1 MAGEQLSAKD
11 NNPLEALMIAAETAS
26 NCTGDCEEKKSQFP
40 ALLQHASPRDTQF
53 ANELLIVFREQP
65 SIGVKE
71 AKNLVTTNLGL
82 TQDNKRQILI
92 RLRKTAAAASCS
104 CFL

>member
-1 MAGEQLSAKD
+1 MADEQLSAKD
-11 NNPLEALMIAAETAS
+11 NNPLEALIAAETAS

-104 CFL
+104 RFL

>member
-1 MAGEQLSAKD
+1 MADEQLSAKD
-11 NNPLEALMIAAETAS
+11 NNPLEALIAAETAS
-26 NCTGDCEEKKSQFP
+26 NCTGDCEEKKSQLP
-40 ALLQHASPRDTQF
+40 ALLQHASPRDTQL

-92 RLRKTAAAASCS
+92 RLRKTAAASN
-104 CFL
+104 